1 MPTSHDPYLNTVRR
15 SFHEEKIKL
24 RKKKIEEDAIAEKSF
39 FSKNI
44 IISEYI
50 YLPEGLEKLLLIN
63 LFLFLPYLL
72 GVIIM
77 LVLLKIYTIKD
88 YTTFNF
94 DLFMLHWTIGYETLA
109 VLLLL
114 LIIKSAFI
122 FKRY

>member
-1 MPTSHDPYLNTVRR
+1 MPTIHDPYLNTVRR
-15 SFHEEKIKL
+15 TLNEEKIKS
-24 RKKKIEEDAIAEKSF
+24 RKKKIEEKTIAEESF

-50 YLPEGLEKLLLIN
+50 YLPEGVEKFLLIN

-77 LVLLKIYTIKD
+77 LVILNIYTIED

-114 LIIKSAFI
+114 LIMKSAFI
-122 FKRY
+122 FKPL